1 MATSVSSMDDLETRI
16 LELEKV
22 QATQMADLKFS
33 AVSIVEGFSPANMV
47 RTALKDVVQ
56 SPDLRK
62 SAVNTAIGIGAGF
75 LGRKL
80 FVGNSSNLFKKISG
94 SAVQFLITNFV
105 RKRIPD
111 MQENTQN
118 TAMKRK

>member
-1 MATSVSSMDDLETRI
+1 MATAVSSMDDLETRI
-16 LELEKV
+16 LELEKL
-22 QATQMADLKFS
+22 QATQMAELKLS

-47 RTALKDVVQ
+47 RTALQDVVQ

-62 SAVNTAIGIGAGF
+62 TAINTAIGIGAGF

-80 FVGNSSNLFKKISG
+80 FVGRSNSIFKKISG

-105 RKRIPD
+105 RKKIPE
-111 MQENTQN
+111 MQENN
-118 TAMKRK
+118 LKHSDES

>member
-1 MATSVSSMDDLETRI
+1 MGDLETRI

-22 QATQMADLKFS
+22 QATQMADLKMS
-33 AVSIVEGFSPANMV
+33 AVSIVEGFSPSNMV
-47 RTALKDVVQ
+47 RSALKDVVQ

-62 SAVNTAIGIGAGF
+62 TAINTAIGIGAGF

-80 FVGNSSNLFKKISG
+80 FVGRSNSIFKKISG

-105 RKRIPD
+105 RKRIPE
-111 MQENTQN
+111 MQE
-118 TAMKRK
+118 KS

>member
-1 MATSVSSMDDLETRI
+1 MNNLETRI

-22 QATQMADLKFS
+22 QATQIADLKTS
-33 AVSIVEGFSPANMV
+33 AISIVEGFSPANMV

-62 SAVNTAIGIGAGF
+62 SAINTAIGIGAGF

-80 FVGNSSNLFKKISG
+80 FVGRSNSIFKKISG

-105 RKRIPD
+105 RKRIPE
-111 MQENTQN
+111 MQENTLRHN
-118 TAMKRK
+118 NET